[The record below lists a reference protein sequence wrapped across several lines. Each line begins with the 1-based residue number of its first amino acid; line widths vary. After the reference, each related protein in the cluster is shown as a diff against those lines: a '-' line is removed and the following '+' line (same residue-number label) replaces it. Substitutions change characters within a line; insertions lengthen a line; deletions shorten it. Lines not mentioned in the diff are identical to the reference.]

1 MKRFARR
8 DGATRAWHRR
18 IGEGYHC
25 APRKIFLNTLVPRE
39 RRMLRRL
46 YDWTLSLAARK
57 SAEYWLAFIAFIESS
72 IFLVPADV
80 LFLPM
85 AIARPDRA
93 YRYALIATI
102 ASVLGGIAGWLLG
115 HYAYEALAKPVLE
128 FYGKLDDFESLRL
141 SSGYGFIVLMLVT
154 SGLAHLPPIK
164 VVTILSGVIG
174 VNIWLFILS
183 AIIARGARFLFLA
196 WLLRRYG
203 EPIRHFVEERL
214 GLLAATAA
222 AVLILLYFLVRYLH

>member
-1 MKRFARR
+1 
-8 DGATRAWHRR
+8 
-18 IGEGYHC
+18 
-25 APRKIFLNTLVPRE
+25 
-39 RRMLRRL
+39 MLKSL
-46 YDWTLSLAARK
+46 YDWTMRLAERP
-57 SAEYWLAFIAFIESS
+57 SAEIWLFVIAFIESS

-85 AIARPDRA
+85 ALARPDRA
-93 YRYALIATI
+93 YRYAIIATT

-115 HYAYEALAKPVLE
+115 YYAYEAFAKPVLE

-141 SSGYGFIVLMLVT
+141 SSGYGLIVLMLVT

-183 AIIARGARFLFLA
+183 AIVARGARFLFLA

-214 GLLAATAA
+214 GLIAAAAA
-222 AVLILLYFLVRYLH
+222 AVLILLYLLVRYLH